1 MRLTIFYDS
10 ECPLCAIEMR
20 QLLSCDKH
28 NRIELA
34 DIHAEDFALK
44 HPDIDAHRAYTILH
58 GKLDSGELLL
68 GLDVTCKAWQL
79 VGKHRWLA
87 LLRWP
92 LIRPLADILY
102 RLFAKYRNP
111 ISRLL
116 TGQSACSRCGLDKT
130 GCH

>member
-10 ECPLCAIEMR
+10 QCPLCAIEMR

-28 NRIELA
+28 DRIELA
-34 DIHAEDFALK
+34 DIHAEDFSQQ
-44 HPDIDAHRAYTILH
+44 HPDIDPQQAYAVLH

-79 VGKHRWLA
+79 VGKHHWLRI
-87 LLRWP
+87 LRWP
-92 LIRPLADILY
+92 LIRPLADVVY
-102 RLFAKYRNP
+102 RVFAKYRNP

-116 TGQSACSRCGLDKT
+116 TGKSACNRCGLDKT